1 MTLLTARPPASAAR
15 RGLLCRSDE
24 RSDIVNPTA
33 MNDDEPVV
41 MLAALRTEH
50 RRLDEQIQLLSS
62 EPTGDQLEIARLK
75 RRKLQL
81 KDQIQRI
88 VDSNIPDIIA

>member
-1 MTLLTARPPASAAR
+1 
-15 RGLLCRSDE
+15 
-24 RSDIVNPTA
+24 
-33 MNDDEPVV
+33 MNDDQP
-41 MLAALRTEH
+41 LATLEALRTEH
-50 RRLDEQIQLLSS
+50 RRLDEEIQLLSS

-88 VDSNIPDIIA
+88 VDSSVPDIIA

>member
-1 MTLLTARPPASAAR
+1 
-15 RGLLCRSDE
+15 
-24 RSDIVNPTA
+24 
-33 MNDDEPVV
+33 MNDDQPVA

-50 RRLDEQIQLLSS
+50 RRLDEKIQLLSS
-62 EPTGDQLEIARLK
+62 EATGDQLEIARLK

-88 VDSNIPDIIA
+88 VDSSVPDIIA